1 MTEPPDDA
9 ELARLGF
16 YDPSGPGADD
26 MREVLRTVFELGAT
40 IDEVAEAGGWRLG
53 PLALDLAMRPPGPT
67 LDLATFAE
75 TAGVDPALVRSIWAA
90 LGLPDSGPVRV
101 TPDAAEAMNLL
112 VGMSAWFQPDTTL
125 ALARVMGSSC
135 ARLAEAVANAFR
147 VELEVP
153 ERKRGTTYAN
163 AINSSVLTGR
173 DLLPLFLQALNAI
186 FRRHLI
192 LVSYNLWSTDEEDA
206 VVTVRRVVGFADLVS
221 STEAV
226 LGGSVRTLARKVREF
241 EELVWDLVTRVEG
254 RVVKLIGDEAMF
266 VIEDAGA
273 ACEVALRLVE
283 TSPQRIRVGLAYGT
297 VAALYGDYYGET
309 VNLAARLVGIA
320 EPSTVTVSDEV
331 CRRAGARFSFDAL
344 PEKELKG
351 FGDPVVSYRAG
362 RR

>member
-1 MTEPPDDA
+1 M
-9 ELARLGF
+9 
-16 YDPSGPGADD
+16 
-26 MREVLRTVFELGAT
+26 
-40 IDEVAEAGGWRLG
+40 
-53 PLALDLAMRPPGPT
+53 
-67 LDLATFAE
+67 
-75 TAGVDPALVRSIWAA
+75 
-90 LGLPDSGPVRV
+90 RV

-112 VGMSAWFQPDTTL
+112 VGMSAWFPPDTTL
-125 ALARVMGSSC
+125 AVARVMGSSC
-135 ARLAEAVANAFR
+135 ARLAEALANAFR

-153 ERKRGTTYAN
+153 ERKRGTTYTN
-163 AINSSVLTGR
+163 AINSSVFTGR

-186 FRRHLI
+186 FRRHLT

-297 VAALYGDYYGET
+297 VAALDGDYYGET

-331 CRRAGARFSFDAL
+331 CRRAGTRFSFDAL